1 MGFPDNYTL
10 IDKCKDTQR
19 YQAVGNSWA
28 VPVIKWIA
36 ERLRNTPESTFFFN
50 QPTIVVEDARIFLL
64 DDFNKHVEGR
74 YINASKMPYDY
85 HLANMVDIVDVDC
98 PEKFYITKEG
108 CTGILRR
115 KYEHNAGMNERLEV
129 VLKECSDKEKLSKLG
144 IET

>member
-1 MGFPDNYTL
+1 
-10 IDKCKDTQR
+10 
-19 YQAVGNSWA
+19 
-28 VPVIKWIA
+28 
-36 ERLRNTPESTFFFN
+36 
-50 QPTIVVEDARIFLL
+50 
-64 DDFNKHVEGR
+64 
-74 YINASKMPYDY
+74 MPYDY